1 MRQRLPIALSTA
13 ALVVALFGATSLGE
27 AARDG
32 VATSVENT
40 KRATG
45 LGATKS
51 TARRGPR
58 GPRGRRGLRGLR
70 GPRGFQGPPGDKG
83 EKGDPNSDAFS
94 ARNSVGV
101 AVTGTD
107 GATGTAVASI
117 ASLPPGNYVISAQ
130 VAARGTGS
138 GMLACEVK
146 AAAAVGSGRSQIGES
161 SGGTVAATL
170 SIVFGA
176 PIPNGGPAHL
186 RCWEEQ
192 GTTTDPLVTADLVA
206 IRVGTLTQNGS

>member
-13 ALVVALFGATSLGE
+13 ALVVALLGSTSLGE

-32 VATSVENT
+32 VSSSVQKA

-58 GPRGRRGLRGLR
+58 GRRGPPGPR

-83 EKGDPNSDAFS
+83 EKGDPASDAFS
-94 ARNSVGV
+94 VRNSTPVT
-101 AVTGTD
+101 VTGTD
-107 GATGTAVASI
+107 STTATTVANI
-117 ASLPPGNYVISAQ
+117 ASLPAGNYVISAQ
-130 VAARGTGS
+130 VAARGTG
-138 GMLACEVK
+138 GGRLACEVR
-146 AAAAVGSGRSQIGES
+146 AAAAVGSGRSQIGGNS
-161 SGGTVAATL
+161 AGALAATL

-176 PIPNGGPAHL
+176 PVPNGGPAQL

-192 GTTTDPLVTADLVA
+192 GSTTDPTVTADLVA
-206 IRVGTLTQNGS
+206 VKVGTLTQSGS